1 MSLDISI
8 IICCYN
14 SAPRLSQTLK
24 HLAEQEMP
32 SEIDWEVIVVD
43 NNSSDNTAEIAIDL
57 WEEYGAPVNMKVVP
71 EPEPGLS
78 HARKKGVYE
87 AEGEIIVFCD
97 DDNWLASSYVETS
110 YELMKGHP
118 EIGVLGGSGW
128 PVSDEGVEIP
138 IWFWSKLGMY
148 ACGAPQP
155 ESGDVSFLYYSIA
168 GAGQVLRRKVL
179 LDLYD
184 SGFLNLTLDRKGE
197 TLSSGGDTEISY
209 WHLLVGYQLYYS
221 SDLVFWHYMPPKRL
235 QIEEYYRQAREGT
248 QSKKVLEVYK
258 PLIKGIRFRKN
269 KLRSGLKFVIKRSLG
284 MEFHEDLVRLPMLFK
299 IFAKSDAKAIF
310 YSVQRFRRLHS
321 KM

>member
-1 MSLDISI
+1 MNISV

-14 SAPRLSQTLK
+14 SVPRLPETLK
-24 HLAEQEMP
+24 HLAEQMVP
-32 SEIDWEVIVVD
+32 QDLNWEVIVVD
-43 NNSSDNTAEIAIDL
+43 NNSSDDTAQVAKEL
-57 WEEYGAPVNMKVVP
+57 WVQYGSPVNLKVVP
-71 EPEPGLS
+71 EREPGLS

-87 AEGEIIVFCD
+87 ANGEIIVFCD
-97 DDNWLASSYVETS
+97 DDNWLATSYVKTS
-110 YELMKGHP
+110 YELMKDQP

-184 SGFLNLTLDRKGE
+184 SGFVNLTLDRKGE

-209 WHLLVGYQLYYS
+209 WHLLVGYQLHYS
-221 SDLVFWHYMPPKRL
+221 CDLVFWHYMPPQRL
-235 QIEEYYRQAREGT
+235 QVQEYDRQVRES
-248 QSKKVLEVYK
+248 SKSKNVLEVYK

-269 KLRSGLKFVIKRSLG
+269 KFQSLIKFIVKRSLG

-299 IFAKSDAKAIF
+299 IFAKREAKGVF
-310 YSVQRFRRLHS
+310 QSVLNFRRLQS
-321 KM
+321 KR